1 LEVRPNAGVVGSVG
15 VKGFIGG
22 FADSRMPDFGE
33 RLPRGVRGDL
43 AERLMARGTYRNR
56 HALQTGDV
64 EMGRRNCTFRARK
77 LRDQVLP

>member
-1 LEVRPNAGVVGSVG
+1 MPASSGASASRGSS
-15 VKGFIGG
+15 
-22 FADSRMPDFGE
+22 AASRT
-33 RLPRGVRGDL
+33 RGCPTSVSRSRAVCGDL
-43 AERLMARGTYRNR
+43 AERLMARGSYRNR